1 MLDVCLLGVGGTMP
15 LPGRWL
21 TSLLLRCNGHSL
33 LIDAGEGTQIA
44 AREAGCSFKHLDT
57 ICITHL
63 HADHTAGL
71 PGLLL
76 TMGNMDRTEPVTLI
90 GPKGLRR
97 VLEAVKVLAPELAF
111 PIWVMELE
119 EGETRTIPLGDWEIT
134 AFPLRHTI
142 PCFGYLAHVP
152 RAGKFDPKRA
162 REAGIPQTLWK
173 RLQHGETVEGYA
185 PAQVL
190 GPPRRG
196 IKLAYATDTRPT
208 PALYRAA
215 EQVDLLICE
224 GMYGESDKL
233 PKAKETCHMTF
244 LEAAK
249 IAQRARAK
257 ELWLT
262 HFSPSLSQ
270 PAACLPVAAGVF
282 PQVSLGSSGRKVTL
296 QFTEEK
302 A

>member
-1 MLDVCLLGVGGTMP
+1 MLDVCLLGTGGTMP

-21 TSLLLRCNGHSL
+21 TSLVLRCNGHSL

-44 AREAGCSFKHLDT
+44 AREAGCSFKNLDT

-76 TMGNMDRTEPVTLI
+76 TMGNMDRTEPVTVI
-90 GPKGLRR
+90 GPRGIRR
-97 VLEAVKVLAPELAF
+97 VLEAVKVIAPELAF
-111 PIWVMELE
+111 PVWVMELE
-119 EGETRTIPLGDWEIT
+119 EGGTQTISLGDWEIT
-134 AFPLRHTI
+134 AFPLRHTV
-142 PCFGYLAHVP
+142 PCFGYLAQVP
-152 RAGKFDPKRA
+152 RAGKFDPVRA
-162 REAGIPQTLWK
+162 QQAGIPRPLWK
-173 RLQHGETVEGYA
+173 RLQQGESIDGFT
-185 PAQVL
+185 PDMVL

-196 IKLAYATDTRPT
+196 IKLVYATDTRPA

-215 EQVDLLICE
+215 EGADLLICE
-224 GMYGESDKL
+224 GMYGEQDKL

-249 IAQRARAK
+249 TAQRAGAK

-262 HFSPSLSQ
+262 HFSPSLNH
-270 PAACLPVAAGVF
+270 PEEFLGTAAAVF
-282 PQVSLGSSGRKVTL
+282 PNTSLGSRGRSVTL
-296 QFTEEK
+296 QFHD
-302 A
+302 

>member
-1 MLDVCLLGVGGTMP
+1 MLDVCLLGTGGTMP

-21 TSLLLRCNGHSL
+21 TSLVLRCNGHSL

-44 AREAGCSFKHLDT
+44 AREAGCSFKNLDT

-76 TMGNMDRTEPVTLI
+76 TMGNMDRTEQVTVI
-90 GPKGLRR
+90 GPRGIRR
-97 VLEAVKVLAPELAF
+97 VLEAVKVIAPELAF
-111 PIWVMELE
+111 PVWVMELE
-119 EGETRTIPLGDWEIT
+119 EGGTQTISLGDWEIT
-134 AFPLRHTI
+134 AFPLRHTV
-142 PCFGYLAHVP
+142 PCFGYMAQVP
-152 RAGKFDPKRA
+152 RAGKFDPVRA
-162 REAGIPQTLWK
+162 QQAGIPRPLWR
-173 RLQHGETVEGYA
+173 RLQQGESVDGFTPDMVM
-185 PAQVL
+185 

-196 IKLAYATDTRPT
+196 IKLVYATDTRPA

-215 EQVDLLICE
+215 DEADLLICE
-224 GMYGESDKL
+224 GMYGEQDKL

-249 IAQRARAK
+249 TAQRAGAK

-262 HFSPSLSQ
+262 HFSPSLNH
-270 PAACLPVAAGVF
+270 PEEFLGAAASVLPNT
-282 PQVSLGSSGRKVTL
+282 SLGSSGRRVTL
-296 QFTEEK
+296 QFQD
-302 A
+302 